1 MQDLEYV
8 KKLGKRIK
16 DAGMT
21 FMLDFHYSDTW
32 ADPTKQTIPAAW
44 QSIAQGQ
51 PMADKVYAYTKECLT
66 ALVAAGATPDFIQVG
81 NEISYG
87 MLWSSKGRDM
97 VAPNSPYEDYQANW
111 EKLSLYLNAGA
122 RACREV
128 CPQAK
133 IVIHIERTT
142 SATQCVNFFNYIGRS
157 QFASDPMFRGSV
169 SDVRVYNFA
178 ADAEE
183 VRVIYEGGEPTS
195 VRIVGALPESAPADV
210 TDAPAY
216 DLAGRRALR
225 TQKGYVITNGKKYL
239 NR

>member
-1 MQDLEYV
+1 MKKTLIILANLLTISVLFISCNNQPDTPTPEPEPEDSSYVFPTDRWVGGDISLLPSYEAVNTPYKDAKGKTISNVLTYVHDSAHWNAARVRLFVNPVIINPDDNNHQGEVQDLEYV

-87 MLWSSKGRDM
+87 MLWSRKGQDM

-111 EKLSLYLNAGA
+111 EKLSL
-122 RACREV
+122 
-128 CPQAK
+128 
-133 IVIHIERTT
+133 
-142 SATQCVNFFNYIGRS
+142 
-157 QFASDPMFRGSV
+157 
-169 SDVRVYNFA
+169 
-178 ADAEE
+178 
-183 VRVIYEGGEPTS
+183 
-195 VRIVGALPESAPADV
+195 
-210 TDAPAY
+210 
-216 DLAGRRALR
+216 
-225 TQKGYVITNGKKYL
+225 
-239 NR
+239 